1 MAIDE
6 SVVGR
11 EFSAPEPYEVTEQAV
26 RAFAAATR
34 SSGGRVPPTFPIV
47 VAFRAM
53 AEFIVAGGL
62 DLSRVVHG
70 DEHFAYARPVRVG
83 DVLDATLTV
92 DNVRDVS
99 GNGFYTTTTRIT
111 DDAGELVCTARATLV
126 HRAAA

>member
-1 MAIDE
+1 MPIDE
-6 SVVGR
+6 SIAGR
-11 EFSAPEPYEVTEQAV
+11 EFSAARPYEVTERAV

-34 SSGGRVPPTFPIV
+34 ASGDRVPATFPIV
-47 VAFRAM
+47 VAFHAM

-70 DEHFAYARPVRVG
+70 DEHFAYERPLRIG
-83 DVLDATLTV
+83 DTLSATLTV

-99 GNGFYTTTTRIT
+99 GNGFYSTTTRIT
-111 DDAGELVCTARATLV
+111 DEAGDLVCTARATLV